1 MDFLESFNIN
11 DNPQI
16 LEELKQGIQQE
27 QKQPVEE
34 IIVTEE
40 VKKELEE
47 VNVIKKEEV
56 EELKVEFNIEIEVD
70 KLEKEVNEVKQK
82 LEEVKNN
89 MRYQNMILLF
99 DVDGTICDSGKK
111 IKEDMKK
118 MILLVKEK
126 HQCHL
131 GVIGGG
137 KFEKIIDQL
146 DGLGEEFEY
155 IFSECGSVV
164 YYRGKLIKKNQI
176 MQHKQYRNI
185 QTLIRYSLKFI
196 SETNYDVSGH
206 FVDVR
211 NGLVYISL
219 VGMQATEEQ
228 REQFKKADRRMEFR
242 KRLWLQLND
251 KKEKLMG
258 IMGSKNSN
266 LSIVYGGEVGITI
279 YPSEWDK
286 VQSLQ
291 NLQKYENIY
300 YFGDRY
306 EENGNDYQMIHHPR
320 VNGIPIDSLEMTK
333 NKLCEFL

>member
-1 MDFLESFNIN
+1 MDFLESLNIN

-27 QKQPVEE
+27 ELQKV
-34 IIVTEE
+34 EE
-40 VKKELEE
+40 VKREVKEEE
-47 VNVIKKEEV
+47 VVMVEV
-56 EELKVEFNIEIEVD
+56 PVKIEIEVD
-70 KLEKEVNEVKQK
+70 KLGEEVKEVKQRV
-82 LEEVKNN
+82 EELKNN
-89 MRYQNMILLF
+89 MRYQDMIILF

-111 IKEDMKK
+111 IKGDMKR
-118 MILLVKEK
+118 MIQLVKEK

-137 KFEKIIDQL
+137 KYEKIVDQL
-146 DGLGEEFEY
+146 DGMDDEFEY

-164 YYRGKLIKKNQI
+164 YHKGKLIKKNHI

-196 SETNYDVSGH
+196 SETNYDVSGQ

-258 IMGSKNSN
+258 MMGSKNSN

-320 VNGIPIDSLEMTK
+320 VHGVPVDSLEMTK
-333 NKLCEFL
+333 DKLSEFL